1 MSSLPS
7 RAPLGE
13 DAEQVN
19 PPLPDARRAASMR
32 ESALKKCEAALWFFV
47 VLLAVGLLRIW

>member
-1 MSSLPS
+1 MTSVPR

-13 DAEQVN
+13 DAERVN

-32 ESALKKCEAALWFFV
+32 ESALMKCEAALWFVV
-47 VLLAVGLLRIW
+47 VLLAFGLLRVW